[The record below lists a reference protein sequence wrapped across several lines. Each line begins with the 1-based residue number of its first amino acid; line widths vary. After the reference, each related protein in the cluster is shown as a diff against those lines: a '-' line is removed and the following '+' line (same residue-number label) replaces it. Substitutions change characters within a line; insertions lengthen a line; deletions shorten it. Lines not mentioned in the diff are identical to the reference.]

1 MFVLG
6 NVLFFVRHHL
16 YKWKSHIRIDM
27 DGKFVG
33 GQFSPKKLRGGRRC
47 FSRSIGGASISCS
60 NCMGKDLYVPSNE
73 RSLMQGWFML
83 LLLPWVTTR
92 LFSWLVHF
100 YTLKMS
106 WVLFKLVK
114 RSSQYGFLGLIVSVA
129 IFKHGDYFDGLVLIY
144 NQKKLIYNIHNS

>member
-1 MFVLG
+1 MVVVG
-6 NVLFFVRHHL
+6 NVIFFVRHHL
-16 YKWKSHIRIDM
+16 YKWKSHIRIDV

-33 GQFSPKKLRGGRRC
+33 GQFSPKKLRRGRRC

-60 NCMGKDLYVPSNE
+60 NSMGKDLYVPSNE
-73 RSLMQGWFML
+73 KI
-83 LLLPWVTTR
+83 TNAR
-92 LFSWLVHF
+92 LIYAVAPAMGHNQVFSWLVHF

-144 NQKKLIYNIHNS
+144 IQKKIDILHT

>member
-1 MFVLG
+1 MCYFLCGITYTSGKVILELTWMGNLWGVNFPQRNWEEEGDVSQEVLEELPFLVQIVWGRICMFL
-6 NVLFFVRHHL
+6 LM
-16 YKWKSHIRIDM
+16 K
-27 DGKFVG
+27 
-33 GQFSPKKLRGGRRC
+33 
-47 FSRSIGGASISCS
+47 
-60 NCMGKDLYVPSNE
+60 

-114 RSSQYGFLGLIVSVA
+114 RSSQYGFLGLIVLVA